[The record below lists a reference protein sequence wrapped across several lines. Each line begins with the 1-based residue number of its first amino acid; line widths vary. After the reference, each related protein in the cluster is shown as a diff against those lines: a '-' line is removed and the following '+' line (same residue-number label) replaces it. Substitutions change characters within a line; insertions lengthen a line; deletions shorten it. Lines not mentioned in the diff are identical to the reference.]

1 MAKFFIGILV
11 GILVGGALV
20 FFFLG
25 GAPRAARAPGEPIR
39 PPDPGGV
46 PPGTAQIVLRED
58 FFNTVLQ
65 TIFRDMN
72 NPSFPMGL
80 ADAGTGRAEGYALE
94 QDGQPCESRITILPE
109 GSGVRTG
116 MRFENNRLAAPMA
129 FSGSYSSPFGC
140 LNFTGWAQTNME
152 LRFDPAQQGVY
163 GQINV
168 ETVNLDGVN
177 PLLSGFVTPVVQA
190 TLNSRVNPVQILQV
204 RQINVN
210 VPIAATQGYLQA
222 SVKDVRS
229 EVKDNALNLYA
240 IYEFSGNKAEPP
252 PTQ

>member
-1 MAKFFIGILV
+1 MSKFFIGILV

-25 GAPRAARAPGEPIR
+25 GPPRAAKTPGEPVR

-46 PPGTAQIVLRED
+46 PAGTAQIVLKED

-65 TIFRDMN
+65 TIFKDMN
-72 NPSFPMGL
+72 APSFPMGL
-80 ADAGTGRAEGYALE
+80 AQSGSGNGESYALA
-94 QDGQPCESRITILPE
+94 QSGGCGSQITILPE
-109 GSGVRTG
+109 GSGVKTA
-116 MRFENNRLAAPMA
+116 MRFENNKLAAPIA
-129 FSGSYSSPFGC
+129 FTGSYSSPFGC

-152 LRFDPAQQGVY
+152 LRFDPAQQNVF

-168 ETVNLDGVN
+168 ETVNLDGVS

-190 TLNSRVNPVQILQV
+190 TLNSRVNPIQIIQG
-204 RQINVN
+204 RQIALN
-210 VPIAATQGYLQA
+210 VPIAATQGTLQA

-229 EVKDNALNLYA
+229 EVKDDALNLYA
-240 IYEFSGNKAEPP
+240 IYEFSGEKGTAPA
-252 PTQ
+252 Q

>member
-1 MAKFFIGILV
+1 MGKLIGGFLIGL
-11 GILVGGALV
+11 LLGGALV

-25 GAPRAARAPGEPIR
+25 GAPRAARTPGQPIR
-39 PPDPGGV
+39 PPDANGV

-72 NPSFPMGL
+72 APSFPMGL
-80 ADAGTGRAEGYALE
+80 TAGGNGSGEAYAVAQTGGCA
-94 QDGQPCESRITILPE
+94 SRITVLPE

-116 MRFENNRLAAPMA
+116 MRFENNKLGAPIA

-152 LRFDPAQQGVY
+152 LRFDPAQQNVF
-163 GQINV
+163 GQLNV
-168 ETVNLDGVN
+168 ETVNLDGVS
-177 PLLSGFVTPVVQA
+177 PLISGFVTPLVQA
-190 TLNSRVNPVQILQV
+190 TLNTRVNPITIIRGPQITLS
-204 RQINVN
+204 
-210 VPIAATQGYLQA
+210 VPIAATQGNLQA

-252 PTQ
+252 PAQ

>member
-1 MAKFFIGILV
+1 MGKFIIGIVV

-25 GAPRAARAPGEPIR
+25 GVPRAAKTPGEPVR
-39 PPDPGGV
+39 PPDASGV
-46 PPGTAQIVLRED
+46 PPGTAQIVIRED

-72 NPSFPMGL
+72 QPSFPLGSS
-80 ADAGTGRAEGYALE
+80 ATGGNDNAVDQNAGGC
-94 QDGQPCESRITILPE
+94 PSRITILPE

-116 MRFENNRLAAPMA
+116 MRFENNRLGAPIA

-152 LRFDPAQQGVY
+152 LRFDASQQNVF
-163 GQINV
+163 GQLNV
-168 ETVNLDGVN
+168 ETVNLDGVS

-190 TLNSRVNPVQILQV
+190 TLNTRVNPIQIIQG
-204 RQINVN
+204 RQIAFN
-210 VPIAATQGYLQA
+210 VPIAATHGNLQG

-240 IYEFSGNKAEPP
+240 IYDFSGNKGESAQP
-252 PTQ
+252 Q